1 MMSAMSNSN
10 CVLLLGSPFSPTHLD
25 VFQCVMFPAYC
36 MGDSCRFED
45 MKGGGGSRA
54 DSAVSFHRKMKARFL
69 VVTLVAVVLL
79 GLVLFL
85 GLFFGLRS
93 GDTHTYRRAAVAT
106 DAGPCS
112 IVGRYRSLPRLS

>member
-1 MMSAMSNSN
+1 MVAG
-10 CVLLLGSPFSPTHLD
+10 L
-25 VFQCVMFPAYC
+25 
-36 MGDSCRFED
+36 R
-45 MKGGGGSRA
+45 KGGGSRA
-54 DSAVSFHRKMKARFL
+54 DNPVSFHRKMKTHC
-69 VVTLVAVVLL
+69 VVVAVVAVALL

-112 IVGRYRSLPRLS
+112 IIGRYPLTVPCPSLALAALA